1 MVEIRLST
9 WELYARRDSTVR
21 RLGRKYRLGFEHPVK
36 RPSPQRPE
44 RILIV
49 RSSHLGD
56 AVCTLPLFHALRRGF
71 ATAQIAWVIQTEFS
85 GLLKG
90 LAGLDR
96 VIEFDRRG
104 GLLGWLRLRAAL
116 RTFAP
121 DLTVDAQG
129 NLKSAAITRLSA
141 APERL
146 GFARQDWQE
155 PAGVRVLTAEAGAA
169 PGPHLIERTTNLA
182 NFALERFAADCGAE
196 AAWRRDPGLSS
207 AELARGEVLAQH
219 WIPRPLA
226 RTVLVHA
233 APDSNHR
240 SWPHRHVI
248 PLIESLLL
256 RGRDVVLIT
265 GPGERILGRDLR
277 NHLKLRPGLRHW
289 IARSDVRELAAFMT
303 AAAAR
308 GATLLCNDS
317 GPMHLAASVGLP
329 VTLLLGPTNPT
340 RSGPWPLPNPG
351 RDRDL
356 RPPVE
361 PGEAGRSAAPPSPH
375 LVIRAL
381 NSPEC
386 APCAVSRCTHPDGN
400 VCMTR
405 LTPEQVLAQLP

>member
-9 WELYARRDSTVR
+9 RELYARYGSTVW
-21 RLGRKYRLGFEHPVK
+21 RLGCNYRLGFKHPVN
-36 RPSPQRPE
+36 RPSPQRPR

-56 AVCTLPLFHALRRGF
+56 VVCTLPLFHGLRRGF
-71 ATAQIAWVIQTEFS
+71 GEAQIAWVIQTEFS

-96 VIEFDRRG
+96 VIEFERKG
-104 GLLGWLRLRAAL
+104 GLLGWLRLRANL
-116 RTFAP
+116 RAFAP
-121 DLTVDAQG
+121 DLTIDAQG

-141 APERL
+141 APVRL

-155 PAGVRVLTAEAGAA
+155 PAGIRALTAQADAA

-182 NFALERFAADCGAE
+182 NFALERCAADCGAKST
-196 AAWRRDPGLSS
+196 WRRDPGLSA
-207 AELARGEVLAQH
+207 AELARGEALAEH
-219 WIPRPLA
+219 WISRPSA

-248 PLIESLLL
+248 PLIENLLFQ
-256 RGRDVVLIT
+256 GRDVVLIT

-289 IARSDVRELAAFMT
+289 IARSDVRELAAFM
-303 AAAAR
+303 AAAATR
-308 GATLLCNDS
+308 DATLLCNDS

-329 VTLLLGPTNPT
+329 VVLLQGPTNVA
-340 RSGPWPLPNPG
+340 RSGPWPLPKEDS
-351 RDRDL
+351 DRDPGPAGDQGEIG
-356 RPPVE
+356 RP
-361 PGEAGRSAAPPSPH
+361 AAASSPH
-375 LVIRAL
+375 RLIRAL
-381 NSPEC
+381 DSPEC
-386 APCAVSRCTHPDGN
+386 APCSVSRCTHPDGN

-405 LTPEQVLAQLP
+405 LQPEEVLARL